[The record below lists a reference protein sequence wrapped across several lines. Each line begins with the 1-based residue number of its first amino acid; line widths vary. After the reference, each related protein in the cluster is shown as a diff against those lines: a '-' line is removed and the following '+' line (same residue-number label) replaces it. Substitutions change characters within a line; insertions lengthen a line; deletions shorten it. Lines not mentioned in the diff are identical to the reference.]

1 MKQSDE
7 PLVAQ
12 ETADSGDQ
20 QEEDQD
26 AEDDKKEHI
35 YDRFGKKIA
44 KWMQTSNIGMQNK
57 LMLKIID
64 YFRDFFYLWQVKCF
78 TKPPD
83 LCKYWDKPAD
93 TAEQLWKGSDE
104 KVAIEV

>member
-44 KWMQTSNIGMQNK
+44 KWMQTSNIGMQKK
-57 LMLKIID
+57 LILKIID
-64 YFRDFFYLWQVKCF
+64 YFRDFFLFVTSKMFYETTWFV
-78 TKPPD
+78 
-83 LCKYWDKPAD
+83 
-93 TAEQLWKGSDE
+93 
-104 KVAIEV
+104 

>member
-44 KWMQTSNIGMQNK
+44 KWMQTSNIGMQKK
-57 LMLKIID
+57 LMMLKIID
-64 YFRDFFYLWQVKCF
+64 YFRDFFFIC
-78 TKPPD
+78 
-83 LCKYWDKPAD
+83 DK
-93 TAEQLWKGSDE
+93 
-104 KVAIEV
+104 